1 MVPVSPAACCMVV
14 RELGS
19 VERGEGACGGPSEQR
34 RAASVGTDELLAE
47 REKNHMLQEEV
58 ETTLKDLQSM

>member
-1 MVPVSPAACCMVV
+1 MSWA
-14 RELGS
+14 R
-19 VERGEGACGGPSEQR
+19 GPSEQR
-34 RAASVGTDELLAE
+34 RAASVGTDELLVE